1 VDSNHHGPYGP
12 QGPQP
17 RPLAPYASAS
27 VQIVYFAGIA
37 GRIGLIWRAFKVTG
51 DDTAGAFDYFTVEVA
66 PKGGPPLHVH
76 HKQDE
81 TIHVVSGHFKV
92 KIGEETFEL
101 AEGGFAYLPSK
112 IPHVFLNLT
121 DEPGELTIVFTPG
134 GAHRF
139 FEELGPAV
147 VSSTNRK
154 RASERHPAR
163 RAQRTNSKRLIAH
176 TCSTVNPATVSI
188 GPKSSS

>member
-1 VDSNHHGPYGP
+1 MPITTTEHTVLAADEGLRLESGP
-12 QGPQP
+12 
-17 RPLAPYASAS
+17 
-27 VQIVYFAGIA
+27 
-37 GRIGLIWRAFKVTG
+37 GRDLVFKVTG

-112 IPHVFLNLT
+112 IPHAFLNLT
-121 DEPGELTIVFTPG
+121 DEPGELTMVFTPG
-134 GAHRF
+134 GGHRF
-139 FEELGPAV
+139 FEELGPA
-147 VSSTNRK
+147 TRNGRPD
-154 RASERHPAR
+154 RALVAAIVEKHDMS
-163 RAQRTNSKRLIAH
+163 LL
-176 TCSTVNPATVSI
+176 
-188 GPKSSS
+188 GPPLSAD